1 MTHTIL
7 TAEETQQ
14 IEDALES
21 CNSGKW
27 GMSFDEIDVERALA
41 IIRAARA
48 QEDTVCGF
56 SLWLNRES
64 WGHIVDGLMLE
75 RERSEQR
82 KSANP
87 ESNSNYIADRCAEL
101 ITQIGEAACVPM
113 QPVNPGQPHQDDEA
127 VDRFAAAMKAKLA
140 KKRVDG
146 RSGWDDKNRC
156 SAVFLNELLNEHI
169 AKGDPLD
176 VGNLAMMLWSRGEP
190 TTAKVTETSGV
201 EWVTTFT
208 PLRSGSE
215 NFLQIEDKCLA
226 PKASVP
232 EFTAEQ
238 KDRFA
243 RAFDA
248 AFAKAGLP
256 QKQPEKTNTQLMEGY
271 RIGLAEM
278 REKCARLCENR
289 LDYYGVGSAHGLVI
303 EKLAAAIRAI
313 KFEGDTGFRPVSE
326 MIAEEEP
333 VNTRSTSEY
342 SEPVKQSREEQGY
355 VPLSNDAKSIFIDGF
370 GEVPIDWDK
379 YHGTA
384 APAQPV
390 KQEPVP
396 YEDSTPHLNVGDS
409 SFEGW
414 YQAHPKACSGD
425 KQLARDAY
433 AAGMGDPLVAPVQP
447 VKHGSSPFKMIQHF
461 VGREQHYNKAL
472 ELACSYLTD
481 EQVKE
486 IADAMPSS
494 TEQAEPCETVIGL
507 REGLGV
513 AMSPRHVPD
522 QSCPA
527 DPWAMPIVRPEF
539 QFTKAQR
546 EKIEAA
552 FDAAIRKSPV
562 LSAYYGLD
570 QPQSGESA

>member
-7 TAEETQQ
+7 TAEATQR
-14 IEDALES
+14 IEEALE
-21 CNSGKW
+21 NLV
-27 GMSFDEIDVERALA
+27 GMGEAEKALA

-48 QEDTVCGF
+48 QEDKVCGF
-56 SLWLNRES
+56 SLLLDRES
-64 WGHIVDGLMLE
+64 WGHILDGLMLE

-101 ITQIGEAACVPM
+101 IIQIGEAACVPM
-113 QPVNPGQPHQDDEA
+113 HHPDDEA

-140 KKRVDG
+140 KKRADG
-146 RSGWDDKNRC
+146 RGGWEDKNRC
-156 SAVFLNELLNEHI
+156 SAEFLNELLNDHI
-169 AKGDPLD
+169 IKGDPLD

-238 KDRFA
+238 KDQFA

-342 SEPVKQSREEQGY
+342 SEPVKQEPVAIVDVLALAKELGH
-355 VPLSNDAKSIFIDGF
+355 PCPEADAAFLEDLAKNI
-370 GEVPIDWDK
+370 
-379 YHGTA
+379 A
-384 APAQPV
+384 APLQAQIDRLMLEYCPD
-390 KQEPVP
+390 EM
-396 YEDSTPHLNVGDS
+396 TPGQLTN
-409 SFEGW
+409 W
-414 YQAHPKACSGD
+414 AAHQKAFIETPAALQQMNTPD
-425 KQLARDAY
+425 KE
-433 AAGMGDPLVAPVQP
+433 GMG
-447 VKHGSSPFKMIQHF
+447 
-461 VGREQHYNKAL
+461 
-472 ELACSYLTD
+472 T
-481 EQVKE
+481 
-486 IADAMPSS
+486 
-494 TEQAEPCETVIGL
+494 
-507 REGLGV
+507 
-513 AMSPRHVPD
+513 
-522 QSCPA
+522 
-527 DPWAMPIVRPEF
+527 
-539 QFTKAQR
+539 
-546 EKIEAA
+546 
-552 FDAAIRKSPV
+552 
-562 LSAYYGLD
+562 
-570 QPQSGESA
+570 